1 MRRPLSLTL
10 RLTLLFSIAAAIVFP
25 LFGWIIDRSMQHYFD
40 EEDAIELEMI
50 TYMAQELLV
59 ELQPGDEAKDSGQWF
74 DGFPAGHR
82 DALLHIVSHDGRIL
96 YASPGAD
103 LSTLVHQAHEHAIT
117 DRIFQWQH
125 ADRDYRVLVRHVDGY
140 HTAGE
145 ATYTVI
151 AAVSIDHHLRF
162 LQGFRRSLWLMSASG
177 IIIMTFM
184 GWLAVRQG
192 HVPLRRIT
200 ARIRET
206 GASRLR
212 TQIPPGSLP
221 AELADLAISFNEML
235 RRIEEDFIRLSN
247 FSADIAH
254 ELRTPVANLMT
265 QTQVALS
272 SKRSEDEYRRILY
285 SNLEEYERLAQMT
298 GDMLFLAQADHGL
311 SRLNL
316 SELNLEE
323 EVRALFDYYEAW
335 AEEHGVTL
343 ELEGAVT
350 MAGDRLMLRRAL
362 GNLLSNAI
370 RHTPPGQTVSVHLAP
385 TAGGEVEI
393 LVENPGEIPTEHLPR
408 LFDRFFRADPSR
420 QRSGEGAGLGLAI
433 VKSIVESHGGTIE
446 AASGVGRIRFRIRLP
461 ASTAGL
467 NNS

>member
-10 RLTLLFSIAAAIVFP
+10 RLTLFFSIAAAIVFP

-40 EEDAIELEMI
+40 EEDAVELERI
-50 TYMAQELLV
+50 TNMAQELLTD
-59 ELQPGDEAKDSGQWF
+59 LQPGGEDKDSGQWF
-74 DGFPAGHR
+74 EGFPAGHR
-82 DALLHIVSHDGRIL
+82 DALLHIVSYDGRIL
-96 YASPGAD
+96 YASPGVN
-103 LSTLVHQAHEHAIT
+103 LSSLVHQAPEHTMT
-117 DRIFQWQH
+117 DRIFHWQH
-125 ADRDYRVLVRHVDGY
+125 TDHNYRVLVRHVDANRTTGD
-140 HTAGE
+140 

-162 LQGFRRSLWLMSASG
+162 LQGFRHNLWLMSASG

-235 RRIEEDFIRLSN
+235 RRIEEAFIRLSN

-272 SKRSEDEYRRILY
+272 GKRSADEYRRILY

-298 GDMLFLAQADHGL
+298 RDMLFLAQADHGL
-311 SRLNL
+311 SRLEV
-316 SELNLEE
+316 SELNLDE

-335 AEEHGVTL
+335 AEAHGVTL
-343 ELEGAVT
+343 ELNGSAT
-350 MAGDRLMLRRAL
+350 MMGDRLMLRRAL
-362 GNLLSNAI
+362 GNLLSNSI
-370 RHTPPGQTVSVHLAP
+370 RHTAPDQTVSVHLAP
-385 TAGGEVEI
+385 TAGGGIEI
-393 LVENPGEIPTEHLPR
+393 MVENPGAIPTEHLPR
-408 LFDRFFRADPSR
+408 LFDRFYRADPSR

-433 VKSIVESHGGTIE
+433 VKSIVEAHGGTIE
-446 AASGVGRIRFRIRLP
+446 ATSGAGRIRFRIRLP
-461 ASTAGL
+461 VAGPDL
-467 NNS
+467 NNA

>member
-1 MRRPLSLTL
+1 MRKPFSLTL
-10 RLTLLFSIAAAIVFP
+10 RLTLFFSIAAAVVFP
-25 LFGWIIDRSMQHYFD
+25 LFGWIIDRSMQHHFD
-40 EEDAIELEMI
+40 EEDSVELEMI
-50 TYMAQELLV
+50 ANVAQELLA
-59 ELQPGDEAKDSGQWF
+59 ELQPGDEAMDSGQRF
-74 DGFPAGHR
+74 DGIPAGHR
-82 DALLHIVSHDGRIL
+82 DALLHIVSRDGRML
-96 YASPGAD
+96 YASPGPD
-103 LSTLVHQAHEHAIT
+103 LSTLVRQAPEDATT

-125 ADRDYRVLVRHVDGY
+125 ADRDYRVLVRHMGGNGM
-140 HTAGE
+140 AGD
-145 ATYTVI
+145 APYTVI

-177 IIIMTFM
+177 IIIMSFM

-192 HVPLRRIT
+192 HLPLRRIT

-206 GASRLR
+206 GASRLH

-235 RRIEEDFIRLSN
+235 RRIEEAFVRLSN

-272 SKRSEDEYRRILY
+272 GKRSEDEYRRILY

-298 GDMLFLAQADHGL
+298 GDMLFLAQSDHGL
-311 SRLNL
+311 SRLDV
-316 SELNLEE
+316 SELHLEE

-335 AEEHGVTL
+335 VEERGVTL
-343 ELEGAVT
+343 ELSGSAT
-350 MAGDRLMLRRAL
+350 MLGDQLMLRRAL

-370 RHTPPGQTVSVHLAP
+370 HHTPPDQTVSVRLAAG
-385 TAGGEVEI
+385 AGGEIEI
-393 LVENPGEIPTEHLPR
+393 LVENPGAIPAEHLPR
-408 LFDRFFRADPSR
+408 LFDRFYRVDPSR

-433 VKSIVESHGGTIE
+433 VKSIIEAHGGTIE
-446 AASGVGRIRFRIRLP
+446 VTSVAGRIRFRIRLP
-461 ASTAGL
+461 ASGPGL
-467 NNS
+467 NGS